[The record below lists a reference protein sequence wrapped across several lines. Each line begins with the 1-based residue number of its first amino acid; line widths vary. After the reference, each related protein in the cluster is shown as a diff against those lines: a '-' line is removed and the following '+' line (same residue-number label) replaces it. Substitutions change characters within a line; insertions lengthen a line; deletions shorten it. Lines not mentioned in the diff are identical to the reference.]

1 MAPEARPVHA
11 RGPPRISMTRMPQ
24 HAASV
29 HPSSQLSAPATPALS
44 ATTAA
49 STHVDD
55 DAAGSLRCGVCDKVQ
70 GRFDHHCK
78 TCLEL
83 VCSYI
88 VCSQVENRGVPE
100 DASCVCS
107 RQCVL
112 DYHSGLENAECQV
125 PALKTGRTS
134 MTRAQNRD
142 PVVKLCRRPPGECSF
157 LVYASHF
164 LSEGRTGCE
173 GRMPLHVIGTHC

>member
-1 MAPEARPVHA
+1 
-11 RGPPRISMTRMPQ
+11 MTRTPQ

-29 HPSSQLSAPATPALS
+29 HPSSQLSASATPALS

-55 DAAGSLRCGVCDKVQ
+55 AAGALRCGACGKVQ
-70 GRFDHHCK
+70 GRFDHHGK
-78 TCLEL
+78 TCLAPL
-83 VCSYI
+83 CSYF
-88 VCSQVENRGVPE
+88 VCSQVENLGVPE
-100 DASCVCS
+100 DDSCVCS

-112 DYHSGLENAECQV
+112 DYHSRLENAECQV

-157 LVYASHF
+157 LVYAPHF

>member
-1 MAPEARPVHA
+1 MIPT
-11 RGPPRISMTRMPQ
+11 SQ

-29 HPSSQLSAPATPALS
+29 HPGSQLSAPATPALS

-49 STHVDD
+49 STQVDD
-55 DAAGSLRCGVCDKVQ
+55 DAAGALRCGVCDKVQ

-78 TCLEL
+78 TCLAPL
-83 VCSYI
+83 CSYS
-88 VCSQVENRGVPE
+88 VCSQVEDLWVPE
-100 DASCVCS
+100 DDSCVCS

-112 DYHSGLENAECQV
+112 DYHSRLENAECQV